1 MWVPS
6 QRQTFQRHDGH
17 ITVVTIGG
25 EQLRLAAGRRADGA
39 LGEVSISWGRHGS
52 TAAGLLEGYAAALSL
67 GLGHGVPVAD
77 LLRPGLGLRFA
88 PDGRTD
94 DPEIPRASSA
104 VDYCCRRLAID
115 WLPYAQR
122 AALGVTTPAEHA
134 DHAPGQGRAGRQRA
148 AAAVALTVPARGRVA
163 AGSPSGRSIV
173 VAKAFL

>member
-1 MWVPS
+1 MRVPS

-17 ITVVTIGG
+17 MTVVTIGG

-67 GLGHGVPVAD
+67 GLGHGVPLAD
-77 LLRPGLGLRFA
+77 LLRPGLGLRFT

-94 DPEIPRASSA
+94 DPDIPRTSSA

-122 AALGVTTPAEHA
+122 AALGVITPAEHSG
-134 DHAPGQGRAGRQRA
+134 HAPGQGRAGGPRPA
-148 AAAVALTVPARGRVA
+148 ASAAMTLPARGRVT
-163 AGSPSGRSIV
+163 AGSPGGRR
-173 VAKAFL
+173 